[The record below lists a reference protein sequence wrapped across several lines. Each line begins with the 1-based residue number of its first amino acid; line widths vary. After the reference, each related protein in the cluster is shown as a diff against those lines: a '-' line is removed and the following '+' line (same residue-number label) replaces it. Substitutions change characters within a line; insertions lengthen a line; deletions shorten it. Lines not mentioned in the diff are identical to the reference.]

1 MPNITLAL
9 DRETLQRAKEYAR
22 EHNISVNAVI
32 RRLLR
37 QTVEKNSAF
46 WLEEC
51 FRLMDRARAKPAG
64 RWKRE
69 DLYDV

>member
-1 MPNITLAL
+1 MPNITLAMDKETL
-9 DRETLQRAKEYAR
+9 DRAREYAR
-22 EHNISVNAVI
+22 KQNISVNAII

-37 QTVEKNSAF
+37 QTVDQRSQS
-46 WLEEC
+46 WVDEC
-51 FRLMDRARAKPAG
+51 FHLMDRSKAKPAG